1 VNFENLN
8 AQLEPICRAHPDAI
22 KSIVETTTCLII
34 DAMDKQTGICSHD
47 TLFSEVRPL
56 MPSSADIGMNADLTD
71 DLLRMLIEETV
82 DYRSR
87 PTMSTEQ
94 ELAMLNQII
103 ETMERHGFKTVG
115 EAIAFL
121 RQKQAN

>member
-1 VNFENLN
+1 MNFENLN

-22 KSIVETTTCLII
+22 KSIVETTTRLIVK
-34 DAMDKQTGICSHD
+34 AMDRKTDAFSLD
-47 TLFSEVRPL
+47 ELFAEVRPI
-56 MPSSADIGMNADLTD
+56 MPSGGDIGMSASLSDG
-71 DLLRMLIEETV
+71 LLRMLIEETV

-103 ETMERHGFKTVG
+103 ETMERHGFKTAG